1 MRHELAVVCV
11 RVCMSVFSYYTY
23 IIAFECTLVY
33 GETKYNSVWR
43 LQEACPLWPCENRTA
58 VYFFNVDILN

>member
-43 LQEACPLWPCENRTA
+43 LQEACPLWPC
-58 VYFFNVDILN
+58 